1 MQRGKS
7 SVLVVALSLLC
18 SSASAANG
26 ANGSCQFA
34 SIDTL
39 LGKNV
44 HVRTEWVAAIQ
55 AARAKRMAGKVAL
68 QHNDVDRAIELEE
81 EALTIYGKLGIGEKS
96 VSWGPPAVLE
106 FAQCLREAGNASIR
120 AGRVEGA
127 VVDWGRADNLYIN
140 RGIINAFT
148 SSILRAH
155 PEIVDNPECIAVE
168 RVTAANMSLF
178 ELPLCGDLA
187 NESHNAPVRKEKH
200 SPLFLFPCNSCYVYE
215 VKKASATKPD
225 CWWKAAEIEVET
237 VQKRMLR
244 DDYWNDRGDSHA
256 TGLFHVPL
264 KETILLPPEALDKL
278 PGQLVV
284 WSDAGWSIQA
294 PFPYQCF
301 DEQDIAALK
310 QELADD
316 RKAAHGLL
324 SDMQRYLE
332 QRWTA
337 ARLIDFCRPETRLV
351 GWRNPLIP
359 HQWFRSAV
367 TESQLQREAAGL
379 VGDARWYCESSQ
391 VGDGPL
397 RPCRY
402 SVDVQRGAD
411 SWNVEVAFAH
421 LRDWSDEDFIKHRL
435 LVTLRTCLDAYRMAA
450 DTGTKFVQTETD
462 LEDDVIHRTLSLDN
476 VHDERLLR
484 GDQNEIYQF
493 TCTLGDSRKLCAV
506 LDEKLTIKSIY
517 LDGKPDLIWNKA
529 YEQVNSNIEL
539 ARARK
544 QF

>member
-1 MQRGKS
+1 VHRGQL
-7 SVLVVALSLLC
+7 SVLAVVLSLLC
-18 SSASAANG
+18 SSTGAADG
-26 ANGSCQFA
+26 TNGSCQFA
-34 SIDTL
+34 SVDTL
-39 LGKNV
+39 VRKDV
-44 HVRTEWVAAIQ
+44 HAPAEWVAALQ
-55 AARAKRMAGKVAL
+55 EARARRIAGNLAL
-68 QHNDVDRAIELEE
+68 QRNDVDKAMELEE
-81 EALTIYGKLGIGEKS
+81 DALTIYGKLGIGEKS

-127 VVDWGRADNLYIN
+127 IVDWVRADNLYIN

-155 PEIVDNPECIAVE
+155 PEIVDNPECIAAE
-168 RVTAANMSLF
+168 RVTAANISLF

-187 NESHNAPVRKEKH
+187 NESHDAQVRKEKN
-200 SPLFLFPCNSCYVYE
+200 SPLFLFPCTRCYVYE

-225 CWWKAAEIEVET
+225 CWWKTTEIEVET
-237 VQKRMLR
+237 VQKRILR

-256 TGLFHVPL
+256 TVLFHVPL
-264 KETILLPPEALDKL
+264 KETMLLPRESVDKL
-278 PGQLVV
+278 PGRLVV

-294 PFPYQCF
+294 PFPYQTF
-301 DEQDIAALK
+301 DERDIAALK

-316 RKAAHGLL
+316 RKADHGLL
-324 SDMQRYLE
+324 PDMQRYLE
-332 QRWTA
+332 KRWTA

-359 HQWFRSAV
+359 HRWFRSGV
-367 TESQLQREAAGL
+367 TESRLLRAAAGL
-379 VGDARWYCESSQ
+379 VDDARWYCESSQ

-402 SVDVQRGAD
+402 SIDVQRGPD
-411 SWNVEVAFAH
+411 SWNIEVAFAH
-421 LRDWSDEDFIKHRL
+421 LRDWSDDDFIKHRL
-435 LVTLRTCLDAYRMAA
+435 VVTLRTCLDAYRLAA
-450 DTGTKFVQTETD
+450 DTGCKFVHTEMD
-462 LEDDVIHRTLSLDN
+462 LEDDVIHRTLSLAN
-476 VHDERLLR
+476 VQDERLLR
-484 GDQNEIYQF
+484 DAQNRIHQF
-493 TCTLGDSRKLCAV
+493 TCTLGDSRKLSAE

-529 YEQVNSNIEL
+529 YGQVNSNIEL
-539 ARARK
+539 ARAKK